1 MAANGAAAV
10 RDGHQLPRL
19 LTGEEGPGGRQD
31 EEGGGEDLLG
41 PLNFDGGYDFG
52 DQDREMY
59 YDMEGVAETAATVPG
74 VVVPAGTGDTTSRRR
89 GRQPKIETEEE
100 IQGKKRKKAAVEMI
114 RRATK
119 KTAVSA
125 LPTPERE
132 RTQGEERRKVA
143 ERKRASRAISNR

>member
-1 MAANGAAAV
+1 MLKMRCRAV
-10 RDGHQLPRL
+10 LGQRWVFL
-19 LTGEEGPGGRQD
+19 LLVVRHWLVFAHNRG
-31 EEGGGEDLLG
+31 
-41 PLNFDGGYDFG
+41 NDFG
-52 DQDREMY
+52 DQDREMD

-100 IQGKKRKKAAVEMI
+100 IQGKKRNKAAVEMI

-132 RTQGEERRKVA
+132 RTQGEERRKEA